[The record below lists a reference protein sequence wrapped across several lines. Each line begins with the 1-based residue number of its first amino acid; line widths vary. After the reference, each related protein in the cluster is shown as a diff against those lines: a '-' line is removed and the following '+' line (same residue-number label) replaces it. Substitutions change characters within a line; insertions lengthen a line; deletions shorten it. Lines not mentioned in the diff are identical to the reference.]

1 MCPEDKMLKIII
13 ILGALALGA
22 NALFIW
28 YVKRKNPKESFR
40 KSSINTIDLDAYPQ
54 GFLRSKERRKLK
66 QSAAAELGIS
76 VEELDNMTVE
86 EIMELAKI
94 NEVI

>member
-1 MCPEDKMLKIII
+1 MKIII
-13 ILGALALGA
+13 ILAAVALGA
-22 NALFIW
+22 NVLFIW
-28 YVKRKNPKESFR
+28 YVKRNNPKEGLK
-40 KSSINTIDLDAYPQ
+40 KSPINAVDIDISPQ
-54 GFLRSKERRKLK
+54 RFLRSKEGKKLK

-76 VEELDNMTVE
+76 VEKLDNMTLE